1 MSPTNLLVPSF
12 IHLLGALHAWLE
24 KAETHVETTGMN
36 KDDLM
41 ALSLAPDMYPLSA
54 QVRFACFQA
63 LEPAYRLRA
72 IAIPENIL
80 KIREEGWVSREQ
92 PGSLADSRRRIQ
104 ETLSLLADLP
114 KDALDTGSDLPI
126 ALDLPNGIIFDMTG
140 DQYARDWALP
150 QFYFHLNTAYAILR
164 NHGVDLGK
172 IDYVPQMFAYLRP
185 GTMPEN

>member
-1 MSPTNLLVPSF
+1 MSLTDLLLPTFS
-12 IHLLGALHAWLE
+12 HLLGALPAWLE
-24 KAETHVETTGMN
+24 KAATHAETTGMN

-72 IAIPENIL
+72 IAIPETIL
-80 KIREEGWVSREQ
+80 KIRQEGWASREQ
-92 PGSLADSRRRIQ
+92 PGSLADSHRRIQ
-104 ETLSLLADLP
+104 ESVSILADLP
-114 KDALDTGSDLPI
+114 QGALDAGCDLPI

-172 IDYVPQMFAYLRP
+172 IDYVPHMFAYLRP